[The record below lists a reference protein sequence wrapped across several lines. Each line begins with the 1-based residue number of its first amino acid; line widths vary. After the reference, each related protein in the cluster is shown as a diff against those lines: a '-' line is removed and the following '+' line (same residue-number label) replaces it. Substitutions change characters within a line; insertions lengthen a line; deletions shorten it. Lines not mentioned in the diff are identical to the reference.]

1 MRAGA
6 SLTQSRGLPSRAL
19 FGSAYMS
26 GSPNADHDRLTAD
39 LRAAESNLDAAQA
52 THRAIAARL
61 PLAQV
66 NPGQQVLDIQTK
78 LITHAIR
85 IAAFNTATALARDVR
100 VHTGYARAN
109 HEAHTLIR
117 QALTGSGD
125 IDPGDGV
132 LTVRLDPLPTQRAT
146 TAIAQLCEHLTA
158 TKTRYPG
165 TDLILRYEVKTR
177 P

>member
-1 MRAGA
+1 VWEVAVAGDPA
-6 SLTQSRGLPSRAL
+6 GG
-19 FGSAYMS
+19 GSS
-26 GSPNADHDRLTAD
+26 KRWSSSPPVWVEGS
-39 LRAAESNLDAAQA
+39 
-52 THRAIAARL
+52 
-61 PLAQV
+61 
-66 NPGQQVLDIQTK
+66 IQTK
-78 LITHAIR
+78 LISHAIR
-85 IAAFNTATALARDVR
+85 IAAFNTATVLAHDIR

-125 IDPGDGV
+125 IDPHDGT
-132 LTVRLDPLPTQRAT
+132 LTVRLDPLPTRRAT

-165 TDLILRYEVKTR
+165 TDLILRYEVKPR